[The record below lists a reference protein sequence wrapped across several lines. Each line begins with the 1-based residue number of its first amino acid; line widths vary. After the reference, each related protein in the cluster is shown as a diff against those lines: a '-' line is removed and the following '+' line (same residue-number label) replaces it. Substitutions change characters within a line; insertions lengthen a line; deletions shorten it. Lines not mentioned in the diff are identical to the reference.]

1 MASPTVSVSPTVQA
15 TPPPIL
21 QLLPLLSRT
30 FSASVSASSYI
41 ARNASSALSLFL
53 TPLTLMLP
61 AVLYVF
67 APFIVTSQILLDAF
81 VVIPYRV
88 TVYIL
93 QVVYP
98 LYVFVGVACICG
110 ALLGFGARQVVKGI
124 VWVILGDG
132 AIKSIELEVPQQQN
146 TPSRVG
152 TRRRSSMKGKRRS
165 VKVEGKLLLS

>member
-41 ARNASSALSLFL
+41 ARNVSSVLSLFL
-53 TPLTLMLP
+53 TPLTLVLP
-61 AVLYVF
+61 AVLYVL

-81 VVIPYRV
+81 VIIPYRA
-88 TVYIL
+88 TIYIL
-93 QVVYP
+93 QAIYP

-110 ALLGFGARQVVKGI
+110 ALLGFGARQTVKGI
-124 VWVILGDG
+124 VWVILGDRS
-132 AIKSIELEVPQQQN
+132 AQTLEAKVPQQQH

-152 TRRRSSMKGKRRS
+152 TQRRSSMKGKRRS
-165 VKVEGKLLLS
+165 VKIEG